1 MNPHGAKRDR
11 RGVADWIRWLRI
23 VGFAVVGVTVLV
35 FVWRFQ
41 FLRVPAG
48 MDTLP
53 DALPP
58 GSIVVIEKRPSVV
71 RVGAIVL
78 LRRDGGVVFT
88 RVHEVLPDGRIR
100 TRHDNPAS
108 RLGGDEV
115 SGPFAV
121 AELAGLVLDAMR
133 VCATPEVPVGR

>member
-1 MNPHGAKRDR
+1 MNPHGAEGDR
-11 RGVADWIRWLRI
+11 RGIAAWIRRLRI
-23 VGFAVVGVTVLV
+23 VGFTVVGVTVLA

-58 GSIVVIEKRPSVV
+58 GSIVVIEKRPTVV
-71 RVGAIVL
+71 RAGAIVL
-78 LRRDGGVVFT
+78 VRRDGGVVFT
-88 RVHEVLPDGRIR
+88 RVHEVLPDGRIL

-108 RLGGDEV
+108 RLGGDAV
-115 SGPFAV
+115 LGPFAV
-121 AELAGLVLDAMR
+121 DELTGLVLDAMR
-133 VCATPEVPVGR
+133 MRAAPEVPVGR